1 LTNFFTQRYSRQ
13 GLWSLFLMSA
23 FVQHAWTLILVFRDM
38 DWMTA
43 RTNFWD
49 ALGVAGYALVFA
61 FVESL
66 VLFLVIALL
75 GFLVSTAWDQNKRV
89 ALLSVL
95 ILIASL
101 WAALGQLY
109 FLIQY
114 QPPVWLLSLA
124 AHNGHPIRVLYGIAI
139 LLVTPTLALPA
150 WFMLRSEGF
159 LKGFNS
165 LAERLSL
172 LAGFYLFFDLLG
184 LIYVIVRNVF

>member
-1 LTNFFTQRYSRQ
+1 MTNFFTQRYSKQ

-49 ALGVAGYALVFA
+49 ALGVAGYAMLFA

-66 VLFLVIALL
+66 ILFLIMSLL
-75 GFLVSTAWDQNKRV
+75 GFLVSTVWEQNRRV
-89 ALLSVL
+89 ALLSLL

-101 WAALGQLY
+101 WGVLGQLY
-109 FLIQY
+109 FLTQY
-114 QPPVWLLSLA
+114 QPPVWFLSLLA
-124 AHNGHPIRVLYGIAI
+124 QNGHPIRVLYSIAI
-139 LLVTPTLALPA
+139 VLVVPTLALPT
-150 WFMLRSEGF
+150 WFMLRSDGF

-165 LAERLSL
+165 LTERLSL
-172 LAGFYLFFDLLG
+172 LAGFYLFFDVLG
-184 LIYVIVRNVF
+184 LVYVIIRNVF